1 MISPTIITDCVT
13 EAVSLD
19 ELKGQ
24 CRLQLADTSQ
34 DAMLAIYQA
43 AARQYVEG
51 RTGRTIHEK
60 TLEWVLQDWPI
71 ESYIILPRATPLI
84 EVVSLKYKDSAGT
97 DTTMPATDYIEDA
110 DDIPGR
116 VVLAYGMMSWPNAV
130 LYPASPIRIRYRA
143 GIELTSPVSGVE
155 CPAELKIPILMLAGA
170 LFENR
175 EAVVVADQ
183 ALVAQIAV
191 DYGVEAF
198 LAGNIT
204 QYVF

>member
-1 MISPTIITDCVT
+1 MISPTIITDCAT

-34 DAMLAIYQA
+34 DAMLSIYRA

-51 RTGRTIHEK
+51 RKGWTIHEK
-60 TLEWVLQDWPI
+60 TLEWVMQNWPR
-71 ESYIILPRATPLI
+71 ENYIILPRATPLI
-84 EVVSLKYKDSAGT
+84 EVLSLKYRDSAGA
-97 DTTMPATDYIEDA
+97 DTTMPTTDYIEDT
-110 DDIPGR
+110 DEIPGR
-116 VVLAYGMMSWPNAV
+116 IVLAYGNMAWPSSI
-130 LYPASPIRIRYRA
+130 LYPASAIRIRYRA

-183 ALVAQIAV
+183 ASVAQIAV

-198 LAGNIT
+198 LAGNVA